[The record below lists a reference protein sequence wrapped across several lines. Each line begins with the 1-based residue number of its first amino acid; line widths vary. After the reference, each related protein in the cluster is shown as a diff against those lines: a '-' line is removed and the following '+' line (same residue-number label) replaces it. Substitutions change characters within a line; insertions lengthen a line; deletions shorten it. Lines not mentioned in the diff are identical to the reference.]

1 MGQALRRLLP
11 VQHYILYDIGR
22 AGYAILPV
30 TNQSDAHVAF
40 WAGTG
45 TLLQTMDRVMP
56 PKTSIEAPVTPL
68 PEPPPAAAT
77 AMAPVVTPI
86 RRPAGLV
93 DEVYNRVRADIMSL
107 KIAPDTR
114 ITIESLA
121 RTLGVSQT
129 PIREALSML
138 EAKGL
143 VTKQH
148 LIGYCTAPILN
159 RAQFEEIHEIRLLIE
174 PYAARQAA
182 RKMSPQAVGELG
194 GLLAKMRPNKDTETR
209 STYDRFAE
217 LDAEFHERIAQA
229 TGNALIADS
238 LARMHIHLHIFRLC
252 YANSIT
258 SDAHD
263 EHAQLYAAIE
273 ARDAQKAEDTMRAH
287 ILQSHQRFAQFAKA

>member
-1 MGQALRRLLP
+1 
-11 VQHYILYDIGR
+11 
-22 AGYAILPV
+22 
-30 TNQSDAHVAF
+30 
-40 WAGTG
+40 
-45 TLLQTMDRVMP
+45 MP
-56 PKTSIEAPVTPL
+56 PKPSAPAMLATA
-68 PEPPPAAAT
+68 PEPAL
-77 AMAPVVTPI
+77 VSPI

-107 KIAPDTR
+107 KIPPDTR

-159 RAQFEEIHEIRLLIE
+159 LAQFEEIHEIRLLIE

-182 RKMSPQAVGELG
+182 KKMPDEAVEELG
-194 GLLAKMRPNKDTETR
+194 RLLAKMRPNKDTETR
-209 STYDRFAE
+209 STYDSFAE

-258 SDAHD
+258 TDAHD
-263 EHAQLYAAIE
+263 EHEKLCQAII
-273 ARDAQKAEDTMRAH
+273 ARDENAAEAAMRSH
-287 ILQSHQRFAQFAKA
+287 IQRSYERFVQFAKAK